1 MVFAMARPTKRSGS
15 SNIQFRQ
22 RVPAE
27 VRHAAQGRRVPIS
40 FAAATAGQP
49 PISFHVTLGEFA
61 KFSLHTRE
69 PSLAKERQALATTQ
83 LNRVY
88 DALRNGPR
96 PILNEERVA
105 LSGVLYHEIV
115 EMMREEPGGHKI
127 WQSLEQLH
135 RANTSTA
142 ERQERWF
149 GETVDELLLK
159 HGIITDDNSRK
170 ALMREVARAH
180 IEAAQRLQKIAEG
193 DYGPDPNATRFPP
206 LRVAAQPAA
215 GRSRSEAA
223 LTLNE
228 LLGRWERERTPAPKT
243 ISSFKSAV
251 RDFERH
257 MGHDRV
263 GKIVKR
269 DVISWK
275 DAMVVQGL
283 STKSINDAKLAP
295 IKALLSYAA
304 ANALLD
310 ANPAT
315 GVRVLEKKRAGKTRL
330 PYSGDEV
337 GRILAQADAEAMPD
351 RRWLPWLL
359 ATSGARIGELAQLW
373 GQRIVRVGDI
383 WVMQVRSAED
393 GGYLKNAVSERDVP
407 LHPDLIE
414 RGFLDFVKSR
424 GDGPLFYAG
433 RNSKRRTSA
442 ARHASVGVSNRLS
455 TWIRSI
461 GFNDPRKAP
470 SHAFRHWFKT
480 ACQKAGVLDSVA
492 DAIQGYAGGRGEA
505 DTYRHGELATLAKAV
520 QQVRIPIVPVE

>member
-1 MVFAMARPTKRSGS
+1 M
-15 SNIQFRQ
+15 
-22 RVPAE
+22 
-27 VRHAAQGRRVPIS
+27 
-40 FAAATAGQP
+40 
-49 PISFHVTLGEFA
+49 
-61 KFSLHTRE
+61 
-69 PSLAKERQALATTQ
+69 
-83 LNRVY
+83 
-88 DALRNGPR
+88 
-96 PILNEERVA
+96 
-105 LSGVLYHEIV
+105 V
-115 EMMREEPGGHKI
+115 EMMREEPGEPEI
-127 WQSLEQLH
+127 WQAVEQLH
-135 RANTSTA
+135 RTKTSTP
-142 ERQERWF
+142 ERQEGWL
-149 GETVDELLLK
+149 GDTVDELLLK
-159 HGIITDDNSRK
+159 HGIVTDDSSRK
-170 ALMREVARAH
+170 ALLREVARVH
-180 IEAAQRLQKIAEG
+180 IEAAQRLQKIAGG
-193 DYGPDPNATRFPP
+193 DYGPDPNAGRFPP
-206 LRVAAQPAA
+206 VRDTAQAPER
-215 GRSRSEAA
+215 RSGGG
-223 LTLNE
+223 LTFDE
-228 LLGRWERERTPAPKT
+228 LLGRWERERSPAPKT

-257 MGHDRV
+257 LGHDRV
-263 GKIVKR
+263 SKVVKQ

-283 STKSINDAKLAP
+283 SAKSINDAKLAA
-295 IKALLSYAA
+295 IKTLLTYAT

-310 ANPAT
+310 TNPAT

-330 PYSGDEV
+330 PYSDDDV
-337 GRILAQADAEAMPD
+337 GRILARADAEAVAD

-383 WVMQVRSAED
+383 WVMQIRSAED

-407 LHPDLIE
+407 LHPNLID

-433 RNSKRRTSA
+433 RHSKRRTPA

-455 TWIRSI
+455 AWIRSL

-480 ACQKAGVLDSVA
+480 ACQKAGDSVA
-492 DAIQGYAGGRGEA
+492 DAIQGHAGGRGEA

>member
-1 MVFAMARPTKRSGS
+1 M
-15 SNIQFRQ
+15 
-22 RVPAE
+22 
-27 VRHAAQGRRVPIS
+27 PIS

-69 PSLAKERQALATTQ
+69 PSLAKERHALAATQ

-96 PILNEERVA
+96 PILHEERVA
-105 LSGVLYHEIV
+105 LSGVLYREIV
-115 EMMREEPGGHKI
+115 EMMREEPGEQEI
-127 WQSLEQLH
+127 WQAVEHLH
-135 RANTSTA
+135 RSKTSTA
-142 ERQERWF
+142 EGQERWL
-149 GETVDELLLK
+149 GDTVDELLLK
-159 HGIITDDNSRK
+159 QGIITDDSSRK
-170 ALMREVARAH
+170 ALIREVARAH
-180 IEAAQRLQKIAEG
+180 IEAAQRLQKIAGG
-193 DYGPDPNATRFPP
+193 DYGPDPNAGRFPP
-206 LRVAAQPAA
+206 LRETAQPAA
-215 GRSRSEAA
+215 RQSQSSGGA
-223 LTLNE
+223 LTFSDV
-228 LLGRWERERTPAPKT
+228 LGRWERERSPAPKT

-257 MGHDRV
+257 IGHDRADT
-263 GKIVKR
+263 ITKR
-269 DVISWK
+269 DVIAWK
-275 DAMVVQGL
+275 DAMIVQGL
-283 STKSINDAKLAP
+283 SAKSINDAKLAP
-295 IKALLSYAA
+295 IKALLNYAA
-304 ANALLD
+304 ANALLET
-310 ANPAT
+310 NPAT

-330 PYSGDEV
+330 PYSDDEV
-337 GRILAQADAEAMPD
+337 GRMLAQADAEAAAD

-383 WVMQVRSAED
+383 WVMQIRSAED

-414 RGFLDFVKSR
+414 RGFLDFAKSR

-433 RNSKRRTSA
+433 RQAMRRNPS

-455 TWIRSI
+455 AWIRGL

-480 ACQKAGVLDSVA
+480 TCQRAGVLDSVA
-492 DAIQGYAGGRGEA
+492 DAIQGHAGGRGEA
-505 DTYRHGELATLAKAV
+505 DTYRHGELATLAKAI
-520 QQVRIPIVPVE
+520 QLVPVPRVGRRQ